1 MLRYNAKKKKKKK
14 KEKEKNT
21 GIPFVDQK
29 NGFSL
34 LQTLTYYTSFY

>member
-1 MLRYNAKKKKKKK
+1 MLRTTQKKKKKKK
-14 KEKEKNT
+14 KNS

-29 NGFSL
+29 KMIFI